1 MSVDLMLPAGEKI
14 TPVLEG
20 IGDDKI
26 RVNSSSLARPSARNR
41 GDREE
46 GHGGAHGALGLLAER
61 RAGLFSQKTP
71 VLEGIGDDKIRVN
84 SSSLAR
90 PSARNRGDREEGH
103 GGAHGALGLLA
114 ER

>member
-1 MSVDLMLPAGEKI
+1 VLSLGAQVKIRPCFRPRRKSSWSMSVDLMLPAGEKI

-61 RAGLFSQKTP
+61 
-71 VLEGIGDDKIRVN
+71 
-84 SSSLAR
+84 
-90 PSARNRGDREEGH
+90 
-103 GGAHGALGLLA
+103 
-114 ER
+114 